1 MGVLITPIPRYL
13 FRLYN
18 YYDKI
23 KKEKK
28 MFINENSKPK
38 EKLKAWYL
46 FTEDFVAGTQH
57 LTNEKI
63 GVYIRLLCWNW
74 NKRCQGIPLD
84 SNSHYRIA
92 NCITDAEKKSCDE
105 VIKEFFVE
113 VRDHYQ
119 NERQLQEY
127 LFITNRIEASKIN
140 GRLGGR
146 PKKPSIEP
154 KPNLDKTPPTLTT
167 TPTIKPKTKKK
178 DNFPLFWNKITNK
191 VSKGI
196 AEKNFRSLD
205 AEWKDKPEELAEMY
219 NNYFNSI
226 EDKKFA
232 KQPAYWLSAKKYED
246 QVAKIDNGTGEI
258 YPLRLKMFKQAIK
271 DKDKSSFIES
281 FASQNFPDVQRA
293 IREKEFTRDDAIK
306 YFNLGGRL

>member
-1 MGVLITPIPRYL
+1 
-13 FRLYN
+13 
-18 YYDKI
+18 
-23 KKEKK
+23 
-28 MFINENSKPK
+28 MFINKSSKPQ

-57 LTNEKI
+57 LTNEQI

-74 NKRCQGIPLD
+74 NKRCSGIPLD
-84 SNSHYRIA
+84 PNSHYRIA

-113 VRDHYQ
+113 VQDHYQ

-127 LFITNRIEASKIN
+127 LFITKRIEASKIN

-146 PKKPSIEP
+146 PKKPSQ
-154 KPNLDKTPPTLTT
+154 NPPTLTT

-178 DNFPLFWNKITNK
+178 DNFPLFWNLISNK

-196 AEKNFRSLD
+196 AEKNFRLLD
-205 AEWKDKPEELAEMY
+205 QEWIDKPVKLAEMY
-219 NNYFNSI
+219 NNYYNTV

-232 KQPAYWLSAKKYED
+232 KQPAFWLSAKKYED
-246 QVAKIDNGTGEI
+246 EVAKQSNTTEV
-258 YPLRLKMFKQAIK
+258 YPLRLKVLKQAIE
-271 DKDKSSFIES
+271 DKEQSSFVTS
-281 FASQNFPDVQRA
+281 FANQHFPDVQRA
-293 IREKEFTRDDAIK
+293 IKEGEFTRDEAIK
-306 YFNLGGRL
+306 YLNMGNRL